1 MSRKTVFQNNNIT
14 VVAGVDHAIGKFLQ
28 IFDKRMEAD
37 TAEGEGLVFDWSEF
51 FGLEVNL
58 TGISKDL
65 PILDIVQKYIE
76 EN

>member
-1 MSRKTVFQNNNIT
+1 MSRQTVYHDNNIT
-14 VVAGVDHAIGKFLQ
+14 IIAGTDHAVGKFLQ

-37 TAEGEGLVFDWSEF
+37 TPEGEGLVFDWSEL
-51 FGLEVNL
+51 FGLDVNY
-58 TGISKDL
+58 TGIPKDL